1 MVEFDFGIIKRA
13 KIGTAA
19 GVEFYARVEGTTARG
34 IKISLAHGAPFYIS
48 LDRARVI
55 EGESAPARFDERIGW
70 RMDVEHQSII
80 RF

>member
-1 MVEFDFGIIKRA
+1 MCNMVEFDFGIIKRA

-48 LDRARVI
+48 LDRARSSKASLRQLVSTR
-55 EGESAPARFDERIGW
+55 E
-70 RMDVEHQSII
+70 
-80 RF
+80 